1 MGDGIPGVIL
11 NEFLKMLLEEITRFF
26 SILSIDQLSFL
37 KYGLVTD
44 FSALYTFFKIMLYDF
59 YVEIVSHIEWLE
71 FVLKIY
77 LY

>member
-37 KYGLVTD
+37 KYGLVTY
-44 FSALYTFFKIMLYDF
+44 FSALYTFFKITLYDF
-59 YVEIVSHIEWLE
+59 YVEIVSHIE
-71 FVLKIY
+71 
-77 LY
+77 

>member
-1 MGDGIPGVIL
+1 MGDGIPRVIL